1 MGRISN
7 KGAKYENTENL
18 IDECRRIASVEVSA
32 LFVELKDGRIRCS
45 LRSGGAVD
53 VCKIAQKF
61 AGGGHVNAAGAYLP
75 GPLNSAK
82 QAVFDLVKSDLNA

>member
-1 MGRISN
+1 MPANRLRRGLRFVCRIEGRQN
-7 KGAKYENTENL
+7 PLLTPQ
-18 IDECRRIASVEVSA
+18 R
-32 LFVELKDGRIRCS
+32 
-45 LRSGGAVD
+45 GAVD

-61 AGGGHVNAAGAYLP
+61 AGGGHVNAAGAYIS